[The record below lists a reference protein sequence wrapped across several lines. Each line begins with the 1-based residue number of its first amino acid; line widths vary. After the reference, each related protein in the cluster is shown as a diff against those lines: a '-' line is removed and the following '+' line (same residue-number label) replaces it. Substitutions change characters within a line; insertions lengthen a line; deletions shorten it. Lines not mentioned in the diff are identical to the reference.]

1 MIAAMRPGEQRYI
14 NTHWRPKERQV
25 IRAYTLLN
33 TNLNCFS
40 SQRDEGQHP
49 VIKTVLN
56 PQIRLDQAV
65 QVLVN
70 ETKRTVERL
79 FKAEQIDKVKN
90 RRILEQNMWFK
101 VRDKVANWPLLKV
114 EQEWA

>member
-1 MIAAMRPGEQRYI
+1 MAAMRPGEQRYI
-14 NTHWRPKERQV
+14 DTHWRPKERQV
-25 IRAYTLLN
+25 IRAYTSLN
-33 TNLNCFS
+33 ANLNCFS

-65 QVLVN
+65 QALAN
-70 ETKRTVERL
+70 EMKRTVERL

-90 RRILEQNMWFK
+90 RRMLEQNVWFN

-114 EQEWA
+114 EQE